1 MKVYPDKNRGVAQ
14 PGLAHSLGVRGVAGS
29 NPVAPIF
36 VSGQKKIGILIPAYR
51 AAKTLSEIIER
62 IKKTLPFAEI
72 IVVNDGSPDDS
83 GKIAHQ
89 AGATV
94 LTHEV
99 NKGKGEA
106 LRTGFD
112 YVVRKG
118 FDYVITIDAD
128 LQHRPEELKSFL
140 EKLVQDR
147 ADLIV
152 GTRDF
157 SFKNMPFDRAVTNFV
172 SSVMLTLLSGQ
183 RIRDS
188 QSGYRLIS
196 CEILKTIK
204 LKCRKYDLESEILI
218 KAGRKGF
225 KIGEVPISTVYEG
238 SRSFINPLVDTG
250 RFIKICW
257 KSLFW

>member
-1 MKVYPDKNRGVAQ
+1 VSKK
-14 PGLAHSLGVRGVAGS
+14 LAV
-29 NPVAPIF
+29 
-36 VSGQKKIGILIPAYR
+36 LIPAYN
-51 AAKTLSEIIER
+51 ASQTLPELIRR
-62 IKKTLPFAEI
+62 IKKALPQSSV
-72 IVVNDGSPDDS
+72 IVVNDGSQDDS
-83 GKIAHQ
+83 GNLARK

-94 LTHEV
+94 LEHKV
-99 NKGKGEA
+99 NQGKGEA

-112 YVVRKG
+112 FVVQNG
-118 FDYVITIDAD
+118 LDYVITIDAD
-128 LQHRPEELKSFL
+128 LQHRPEELRLFTEEAKRGSF
-140 EKLVQDR
+140 
-147 ADLIV
+147 DLIV

-157 SFKNMPFDRAVTNFV
+157 SFQNMPFDRVVTNFV
-172 SSVMLTLLSGQ
+172 SSVILTLLSGQ
-183 RIRDS
+183 TIKDS

-196 CEILKTIK
+196 CKTLRVIK

-218 KAGRKGF
+218 KTGRKGF